1 MEQLIRVKDQGNLF
15 TYLMEHHEPLVA
27 DIFGGYI
34 YLKCDENK
42 FKRIMQCK
50 RYYDENKRG

>member
-1 MEQLIRVKDQGNLF
+1 MEKLIKVREQGDLF
-15 TYLMEHHEPLVA
+15 KYLMEHHEPLVA

-34 YLKCDENK
+34 YLKCDENQ
-42 FKRIMQCK
+42 FDRIVRSK